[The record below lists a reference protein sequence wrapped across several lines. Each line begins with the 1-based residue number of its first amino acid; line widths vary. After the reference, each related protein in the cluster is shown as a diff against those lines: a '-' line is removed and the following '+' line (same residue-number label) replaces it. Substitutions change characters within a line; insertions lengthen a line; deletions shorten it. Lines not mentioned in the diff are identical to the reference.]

1 METMKLW
8 RPDFGLWPSHLT
20 LGKEMHASLSS
31 YLIGALMMLA
41 AFSLASCSKKYELL
55 EHESNFGSA
64 IINGKAYHD
73 YLTVAEAVSNKF
85 FYTPLHDSG
94 KFLIS
99 NDSVA
104 YLQFVLRDDSANS
117 IHESWLVLVGI
128 PIHDGEDFPVVG
140 KEYPI
145 QYSPLTDHTFSGG
158 GNFYE
163 RKMLEQIKVDHS
175 ADLPSGIG
183 GIKVPL
189 DIEFI
194 SLRGSLTF
202 TDSTPSK
209 DNTKVNYTG
218 LYILENQPDEE
229 NGKIS
234 INGKFNLTLE

>member
-1 METMKLW
+1 MKAMKIW
-8 RPDFGLWPSHLT
+8 R
-20 LGKEMHASLSS
+20 
-31 YLIGALMMLA
+31 LA
-41 AFSLASCSKKYELL
+41 FVTCAAVLSLASCSEK
-55 EHESNFGSA
+55 HEVLKQETNFGVA
-64 IINGKAYHD
+64 TINGKAYRD
-73 YLTVAEAVSNKF
+73 YLTVAEALSNKF
-85 FYTPLHDSG
+85 FYTPLNGSG

-99 NDSVA
+99 KGSVA
-104 YLQFVLRDDSANS
+104 YLQFVLRDDSAS
-117 IHESWLVLVGI
+117 ELHESWLVLVGI
-128 PIHDGEDFPVVG
+128 SIPEGEDFPVIG

-183 GIKVPL
+183 GMKVPL